1 MPLYEYRCE
10 ACGDREEK
18 LQGLSAPEQ
27 HDCPACGAQEGM
39 RRQISRAAFALAG
52 GGWYAQGYGA
62 GSPAA
67 PVPARG
73 QKIGR
78 KALDKFRV
86 QRYNYFRA
94 LRKCLSG
101 SMVEHITRN
110 DEVVGSIP
118 TSSSRKAVFRLEH
131 GFFLSASTSKK
142 SELWNLTFHRLC
154 QNIINN

>member
-1 MPLYEYRCE
+1 MPIYEYRCE

-67 PVPARG
+67 PAKAEAKAEPAPA
-73 QKIGR
+73 KP
-78 KALDKFRV
+78 
-86 QRYNYFRA
+86 
-94 LRKCLSG
+94 SG
-101 SMVEHITRN
+101 GCGGGCACH
-110 DEVVGSIP
+110 
-118 TSSSRKAVFRLEH
+118 
-131 GFFLSASTSKK
+131 
-142 SELWNLTFHRLC
+142 
-154 QNIINN
+154 